1 MISDLKITLD
11 GFVLSDYFDLTEE
24 PDRGFFPNVTNT
36 TKQISRLNGVRVS
49 QIRFEERYI
58 KLSLYALS
66 GNFREMKDR
75 LAVQLFKEGNQKL
88 WFSDEPDRFFW
99 VKLNGE
105 SSLKRSLEYREEAY
119 GTLEFICEDGL
130 AHAIQT
136 KDFQLVDDSVVIQN
150 EGTYKAPITWTVDFL
165 ADCESIGFVTED
177 RILQLG
183 YVTSEDID
191 EDLSNVVLFND
202 PMKSA
207 TSGQYS
213 RNVGKIRWR
222 NDSGDNTSQIQ
233 GSLKYEADAITVDSY
248 GPSGADDAFW
258 HGPTLTRFF
267 NDVEDCEIYARFNF
281 KPNGATKDK
290 AKKQGLFELNLVDA
304 DNLFICGFE
313 MKDNTDQQDR
323 VEYKFYVGDAEI
335 KSGFLP
341 AAVRNTNG
349 GFFGMIRIRKVGNN
363 FDFYLAR
370 LVNNPK
376 GGFNESW
383 KATHNWTNEA
393 TAMLKPTRVDINF
406 LNWRNKQPIYQS
418 LTHLKLTKFNTRD
431 DKLIPKTFLEG
442 DQLIFD
448 GSTSKVTINGIT
460 ANDYFVV
467 GSQPIISNIGETEV
481 FISHESAVDPLVTA
495 TVEER
500 FL

>member
-24 PDRGFFPNVTNT
+24 PDRGLFPNVTNT

-49 QIRFEERYI
+49 QTRFEERYI
-58 KLSLYALS
+58 KLSLYALN

-75 LAVQLFKEGNQKL
+75 LALQLFKEGNQKL

-105 SSLKRSLEYREEAY
+105 SSLKRSLEYRGEAY
-119 GTLEFICEDGL
+119 GTIEFICEDGL

-213 RNVGKIRWR
+213 RNVGKI
-222 NDSGDNTSQIQ
+222 
-233 GSLKYEADAITVDSY
+233 
-248 GPSGADDAFW
+248 
-258 HGPTLTRFF
+258 
-267 NDVEDCEIYARFNF
+267 
-281 KPNGATKDK
+281 
-290 AKKQGLFELNLVDA
+290 
-304 DNLFICGFE
+304 
-313 MKDNTDQQDR
+313 
-323 VEYKFYVGDAEI
+323 
-335 KSGFLP
+335 
-341 AAVRNTNG
+341 
-349 GFFGMIRIRKVGNN
+349 
-363 FDFYLAR
+363 
-370 LVNNPK
+370 
-376 GGFNESW
+376 
-383 KATHNWTNEA
+383 
-393 TAMLKPTRVDINF
+393 
-406 LNWRNKQPIYQS
+406 
-418 LTHLKLTKFNTRD
+418 
-431 DKLIPKTFLEG
+431 
-442 DQLIFD
+442 
-448 GSTSKVTINGIT
+448 
-460 ANDYFVV
+460 
-467 GSQPIISNIGETEV
+467 
-481 FISHESAVDPLVTA
+481 
-495 TVEER
+495 
-500 FL
+500 

>member
-1 MISDLKITLD
+1 MKVLEFNDKQLAVKSLRTTIQPLSSVNNTYVSIASRYGQKFRNNTREPKLITL
-11 GFVLSDYFDLTEE
+11 S
-24 PDRGFFPNVTNT
+24 FPY
-36 TKQISRLNGVRVS
+36 
-49 QIRFEERYI
+49 ERYSYDEVMSKMASFFYSENERKLI
-58 KLSLYALS
+58 NPKNADQYFLAKLSGEIIVEFNDGGPGIAIVTL
-66 GNFREMKDR
+66 NM
-75 LAVQLFKEGNQKL
+75 LA
-88 WFSDEPDRFFW
+88 S
-99 VKLNGE
+99 
-105 SSLKRSLEYREEAY
+105 
-119 GTLEFICEDGL
+119 DGL
-130 AHAIQT
+130 AHAVET
-136 KDFQLVDDSVVIQN
+136 KDYPMSDGAVSIQN

-267 NDVEDCEIYARFNF
+267 NDVEDCEIYTRFNF

-393 TAMLKPTRVDINF
+393 IAMLKPTRVDINF

-448 GSTSKVTINGIT
+448 GLTSKVTLNGIT